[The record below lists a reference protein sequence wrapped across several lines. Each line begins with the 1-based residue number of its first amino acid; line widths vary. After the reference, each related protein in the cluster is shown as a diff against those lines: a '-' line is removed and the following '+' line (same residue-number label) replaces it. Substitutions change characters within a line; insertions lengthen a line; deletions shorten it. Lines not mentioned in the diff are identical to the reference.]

1 MVEALNIPFIGPNL
15 YLAPHGDA
23 ADRCLHVA
31 LVGESDREELSTCLT
46 GWQRGTLCRPRLTTH
61 TGRHLH
67 LEWTG
72 FAMHF
77 DDQMWPENGDAAPS
91 GEGAIDVSL
100 SDVTVDFLE
109 PGLPV
114 GA

>member
-1 MVEALNIPFIGPNL
+1 
-15 YLAPHGDA
+15 
-23 ADRCLHVA
+23 
-31 LVGESDREELSTCLT
+31 
-46 GWQRGTLCRPRLTTH
+46 
-61 TGRHLH
+61 
-67 LEWTG
+67 
-72 FAMHF
+72 MHF